1 MRLRDYTPR
10 GYNARNILIL
20 IVPMIVFVV
29 SMTLFFFYTHVEQVN
44 AKLSRAVAEEL
55 AFVINH
61 HEEHP
66 QEFDDMAKSIAESG
80 LMSLTFTPGVT
91 DLVTPAGDVC
101 CEELRK
107 ELLIRFGEQPW
118 VFRYLP
124 DDLLTIRIIG
134 PRGLYEARMDRKRVI
149 IITAHIFIVWT
160 VAFSVLLL
168 LTSYL
173 FLRNQ
178 VRSILQL
185 SWAADA
191 FGRGED
197 VPDFKPSGALEVR
210 KAARSLLRMRNR
222 IRRYAD
228 QRTAMLAG
236 VSHDLRTPLSRLK
249 LELALAPKDFD
260 TSAAKKDIL
269 EMERMLDGYL
279 AFARGEE
286 GEQPEQA
293 DLASVTREAVA
304 AAAARSQLELVAPIP
319 VPMRLRPLALKRAI
333 SNLAN
338 NAADYGKRVRV
349 TVSATANEAAIVI
362 EDDGPGIP
370 QENYEDAF
378 RPFSRLDASRN
389 QNVSGVGLGLTI
401 CRDTARAHGGDVTLG
416 KSELGGLRAT
426 IRLPLDAE
434 KPKGLK
440 DDEED

>member
-55 AFVINH
+55 AFVIDH

-66 QEFDDMAKSIAESG
+66 DQFDDMARSISASG
-80 LMSLTFTPGVT
+80 LMSLSFTP
-91 DLVTPAGDVC
+91 DV
-101 CEELRK
+101 K
-107 ELLIRFGEQPW
+107 ELTPPPGNECCDQLRDEMRIRFGDQPW
-118 VFRYLP
+118 LFRYLP

-134 PRGLYEARMDRKRVI
+134 PRGMYEARMDRKRVI

-197 VPDFKPSGALEVR
+197 VPNFKPSGAIEVR

-249 LELALAPKDFD
+249 LELALAPNDFD
-260 TSAAKKDIL
+260 TAPAKIDIL

-286 GEQPEQA
+286 GEQPLQS

-304 AAAARSQLELVAPIP
+304 AAAARSQLELTATP

-338 NAADYGKRVRV
+338 NAADYGKHVRV
-349 TVSATANEAAIVI
+349 TVSATANEAAIVV

-370 QENYEDAF
+370 QENFEDAF

-401 CRDTARAHGGDVTLG
+401 ARDTARAHGGDVTLG
-416 KSELGGLRAT
+416 ESEMGGLRAT

-434 KPKGLK
+434 RPKGLGE
-440 DDEED
+440 EED

>member
-55 AFVINH
+55 AFVIDH

-66 QEFDDMAKSIAESG
+66 DQFDDMARSISASG
-80 LMSLTFTPGVT
+80 LMSLSFTP
-91 DLVTPAGDVC
+91 DV
-101 CEELRK
+101 K
-107 ELLIRFGEQPW
+107 ELTPPPGNECCDQLRDEMRIRFGDQPW
-118 VFRYLP
+118 LFRYLP

-134 PRGLYEARMDRKRVI
+134 PRGMYEARMDRKRVI

-197 VPDFKPSGALEVR
+197 VPNFKPSGAIEVR

-249 LELALAPKDFD
+249 LELALAPNDFD
-260 TSAAKKDIL
+260 TAPAKIDIL
-269 EMERMLDGYL
+269 EMEHMLDGYL

-286 GEQPEQA
+286 GEQPLQS

-304 AAAARSQLELVAPIP
+304 AAAARSQLELTATP

-338 NAADYGKRVRV
+338 NAADYGKHVRV
-349 TVSATANEAAIVI
+349 TVSATANEAAIVV

-370 QENYEDAF
+370 QENFEDAF

-401 CRDTARAHGGDVTLG
+401 ARDTARAHGGDVTLG
-416 KSELGGLRAT
+416 ESEMGGLRAT

-434 KPKGLK
+434 RPKGLGE
-440 DDEED
+440 EED

>member
-55 AFVINH
+55 AFVIDH

-66 QEFDDMAKSIAESG
+66 DQFDDMARSISASG
-80 LMSLTFTPGVT
+80 LMSLSFTP
-91 DLVTPAGDVC
+91 DV
-101 CEELRK
+101 K
-107 ELLIRFGEQPW
+107 ELTPPPGNECCDQLRDEMRIRFGDQPW
-118 VFRYLP
+118 LFRYLP

-134 PRGLYEARMDRKRVI
+134 PRGMYEARMDRKRVI

-197 VPDFKPSGALEVR
+197 VPNFKPSGAIEVR

-249 LELALAPKDFD
+249 LELALAPNDFD
-260 TSAAKKDIL
+260 TGPAKNDIL

-286 GEQPEQA
+286 GEQPLQS
-293 DLASVTREAVA
+293 DLASVTREAVV
-304 AAAARSQLELVAPIP
+304 AAAARSQLELTTTP

-338 NAADYGKRVRV
+338 NAADYGKHVRV
-349 TVSATANEAAIVI
+349 TVSATANEAAIVV

-370 QENYEDAF
+370 QENFEDAF

-401 CRDTARAHGGDVTLG
+401 ARDTARAHGGDVTLG
-416 KSELGGLRAT
+416 ESEMGGLRAT

-434 KPKGLK
+434 RPKGLGE
-440 DDEED
+440 EED

>member
-20 IVPMIVFVV
+20 IVPMIVFVI
-29 SMTLFFFYTHVEQVN
+29 SMTLYFFYTHVEQVN
-44 AKLSRAVAEEL
+44 EKLSRAVVDEL
-55 AFVINH
+55 VFLEQQRHDAPEDWPRLV
-61 HEEHP
+61 EG
-66 QEFDDMAKSIAESG
+66 MGRAG
-80 LMSLTFTPGVT
+80 LLNVTFTSGQRELVAPPGS
-91 DLVTPAGDVC
+91 DDC
-101 CEELRK
+101 CVELGR
-107 ELLIRFGEQPW
+107 ELDIRFPGAPH
-118 VFRYLP
+118 VYRYLP
-124 DDLLTIRIIG
+124 GDVLTLRMLTSDG
-134 PRGLYEARMDRKRVI
+134 VLEARMDRKRVI
-149 IITAHIFIVWT
+149 IINAHIFIVWT
-160 VAFSVLLL
+160 VGFSLLLL

-178 VRSILQL
+178 IRSILQL

-197 VPDFKPSGALEVR
+197 VPNFKPSGAIEVR

-236 VSHDLRTPLSRLK
+236 VSHDLRTPLARLK
-249 LELALAPKDFD
+249 LELALAPKEFD
-260 TSAAKKDIL
+260 TAPAKKDIL

-286 GEQPEQA
+286 GEQPVQS
-293 DLASVTREAVA
+293 DLVAITREAAA
-304 AAAARSQLELVAPIP
+304 AAAARSQLELVAPGP

-338 NAADYGKRVRV
+338 NAADHGKQVRV
-349 TVSATANEAAIVI
+349 TVSATATEAVVTV

-378 RPFSRLDASRN
+378 RPFNRLDAARN

-401 CRDTARAHGGDVTLG
+401 SRDTARAHGGDVTLG

-426 IRLPLDAE
+426 VRLPLDAE
-434 KPKGLK
+434 RPKGLG
-440 DDEED
+440 DDED

>member
-10 GYNARNILIL
+10 GYNARHILIL

-29 SMTLFFFYTHVEQVN
+29 SMTLYFFYTHVEQVN
-44 AKLSRAVAEEL
+44 EKLSRGVADEL
-55 AFVINH
+55 AFLEQQRREQPDEWPALVDG
-61 HEEHP
+61 
-66 QEFDDMAKSIAESG
+66 FRRAG
-80 LMSLTFTPGVT
+80 LMDVSFTPGKTELETPPGSECCFELGEGINQRFPGRPWAYRYMPGDMLTLRMLT
-91 DLVTPAGDVC
+91 DDG
-101 CEELRK
+101 
-107 ELLIRFGEQPW
+107 LLE
-118 VFRYLP
+118 V
-124 DDLLTIRIIG
+124 
-134 PRGLYEARMDRKRVI
+134 RMDRKRVI

-160 VAFSVLLL
+160 VAFSILLL
-168 LTSYL
+168 VTSYL

-178 VRSILQL
+178 VKSILQL

-197 VPDFKPSGALEVR
+197 VPDFKPSGAIEIR

-249 LELALAPKDFD
+249 LELALAPKDYD
-260 TSAAKKDIL
+260 TGPAKKDIE

-286 GEQPEQA
+286 GEQPVQS
-293 DLASVTREAVA
+293 DLAELAREAVSA
-304 AAAARSQLELVAPIP
+304 AGARSNLELVAAAP
-319 VPMRLRPLALKRAI
+319 VPMRLRRLAMKRAI

-338 NAADYGKRVRV
+338 NAADHGKHLRV
-349 TVSATANEAAIVI
+349 TILATSGEAVVTV
-362 EDDGPGIP
+362 EDDGPGISP
-370 QENYEDAF
+370 EFYEDAF

-401 CRDTARAHGGDVTLG
+401 SRDTARAHGGDVTLG
-416 KSELGGLRAT
+416 KSDLGGLRAT

-434 KPKGLK
+434 RPKGMG
-440 DDEED
+440 DEED

>member
-29 SMTLFFFYTHVEQVN
+29 SMTLFFFYTHVENVN
-44 AKLSRAVAEEL
+44 AKLSRSVAEEL
-55 AFVINH
+55 AFVISH
-61 HEEHP
+61 HEQHP
-66 QEFDDMAKSIAESG
+66 EDWDHLASSMNKAG
-80 LMSLTFTPGVT
+80 LMSLTFTPGIT
-91 DLVTPAGDVC
+91 TLQPPEGNAC
-101 CEELRK
+101 CDQLSDELN
-107 ELLIRFGEQPW
+107 IRFGERLW
-118 VFRYLP
+118 AFRYMP
-124 DDLLTIRIIG
+124 NDLLTIRVLG
-134 PRGLYEARMDRKRVI
+134 QRGQYEARMDRKRVI

-160 VAFSVLLL
+160 VAFSILLL
-168 LTSYL
+168 ATSYL

-197 VPDFKPSGALEVR
+197 MPNFKPSGALEVR

-236 VSHDLRTPLSRLK
+236 VSHDLRTPLARLK
-249 LELALAPKDFD
+249 LELALAPKDYD
-260 TSAAKKDIL
+260 TAPAKNDII

-286 GEQPEQA
+286 GELPVQS
-293 DLASVTREAVA
+293 DLAAVTRDAVA
-304 AAAARSQLELVAPIP
+304 AAAARTQLELFAPSP
-319 VPMRLRPLALKRAI
+319 VPVRLRPLALKRAI
-333 SNLAN
+333 ANLAN
-338 NAADYGKRVRV
+338 NAADHGKLVRV
-349 TVSATANEAAIVI
+349 TVTSQSGEGVI
-362 EDDGPGIP
+362 TVEDNGPGIP
-370 QENYEDAF
+370 SENYEDAF

-401 CRDTARAHGGDVTLG
+401 TRDIARAHGGDVTLG
-416 KSELGGLRAT
+416 KSDLGGLRAT
-426 IRLPLDAE
+426 IRLPLDAG

-440 DDEED
+440 DEDED

>member
-55 AFVINH
+55 AFVIDH
-61 HEEHP
+61 HEAHP
-66 QEFDDMAKSIAESG
+66 DQFDDMARSISASG
-80 LMSLTFTPGVT
+80 LMSLSFTP
-91 DLVTPAGDVC
+91 DV
-101 CEELRK
+101 K
-107 ELLIRFGEQPW
+107 ELTPPPGNECCDQLRDEMRIRFGDQPW
-118 VFRYLP
+118 LFRYLP

-134 PRGLYEARMDRKRVI
+134 PRGIYEARMDRKRVI

-197 VPDFKPSGALEVR
+197 VPNFKPSGAIEVR

-260 TSAAKKDIL
+260 TAPAKSDIL

-286 GEQPEQA
+286 GEQPVQS
-293 DLASVTREAVA
+293 DLAIVTREAVA
-304 AAAARSQLELVAPIP
+304 AAAARSKLELIATP

-338 NAADYGKRVRV
+338 NAADYGKHVRV
-349 TVSATANEAAIVI
+349 TVFATANESAVVV
-362 EDDGPGIP
+362 EDDGPGIA
-370 QENYEDAF
+370 QENFEDAF

-401 CRDTARAHGGDVTLG
+401 ARDTARAHGGDVTLG
-416 KSELGGLRAT
+416 VSEMGGLRAT
-426 IRLPLDAE
+426 MRLPLDAE
-434 KPKGLK
+434 RPKGLG
-440 DDEED
+440 DEED

>member
-10 GYNARNILIL
+10 GYNARHILIL

-29 SMTLFFFYTHVEQVN
+29 SMTLYFFYTHVEQVN
-44 AKLSRAVAEEL
+44 EKLSRAVADEL
-55 AFVINH
+55 AFLEQQRRDAPEDWPRLVDG
-61 HEEHP
+61 
-66 QEFDDMAKSIAESG
+66 FRTAG
-80 LMSLTFTPGVT
+80 LMNVTFTPGKSE
-91 DLVTPAGDVC
+91 LETPPGSECCHELGQGLTERFPGHAWAYRYMPGDMLT
-101 CEELRK
+101 LR
-107 ELLIRFGEQPW
+107 
-118 VFRYLP
+118 
-124 DDLLTIRIIG
+124 LLTSD
-134 PRGLYEARMDRKRVI
+134 GLLEARMDRKRVI

-160 VAFSVLLL
+160 VAFSILLL
-168 LTSYL
+168 VTSYL

-178 VRSILQL
+178 VRSIVQL

-197 VPDFKPSGALEVR
+197 VPNFKPSGAIEVR

-236 VSHDLRTPLSRLK
+236 VSHDLRTPLARLK

-260 TSAAKKDIL
+260 TSAAKKDIE

-286 GEQPEQA
+286 GEQPVQS
-293 DLASVTREAVA
+293 DLAAVAREAVA
-304 AAAARSQLELVAPIP
+304 AASARSQLEIIASAP
-319 VPMRLRPLALKRAI
+319 VPMRLRPLAMKRAI

-338 NAADYGKRVRV
+338 NAADHGSKVRV
-349 TVSATANEAAIVI
+349 TVIAGQGEAVVTV

-378 RPFSRLDASRN
+378 RPFSRLDAARN

-401 CRDTARAHGGDVTLG
+401 TRDTARAHGGDVTLG
-416 KSELGGLRAT
+416 KSDLGGLRAT

-434 KPKGLK
+434 RPKGIGDE
-440 DDEED
+440 DD

>member
-20 IVPMIVFVV
+20 IVPMIIFVV

-55 AFVINH
+55 AFVIDH

-66 QEFDDMAKSIAESG
+66 DQFDDMARSISASG
-80 LMSLTFTPGVT
+80 LMSLSFMP
-91 DLVTPAGDVC
+91 DV
-101 CEELRK
+101 K
-107 ELLIRFGEQPW
+107 ELTPPPGNECCDQLRDEMRIRFGDQPW
-118 VFRYLP
+118 LFRYLP

-134 PRGLYEARMDRKRVI
+134 PRGMYEARMDRKRVI

-178 VRSILQL
+178 IRSILQL

-197 VPDFKPSGALEVR
+197 VPSFKPSGAIEVR

-260 TSAAKKDIL
+260 TAPAKSDIL

-286 GEQPEQA
+286 GEQAVQS
-293 DLASVTREAVA
+293 DLAIVTREALA
-304 AAAARSQLELVAPIP
+304 AAAARLKLELIATP

-338 NAADYGKRVRV
+338 NAADYGKQVRV
-349 TVSATANEAAIVI
+349 TVSATANEAVVVV
-362 EDDGPGIP
+362 EDDGPGIAP
-370 QENYEDAF
+370 ENFEDAF

-401 CRDTARAHGGDVTLG
+401 ARDTARAHGGDVTLG
-416 KSELGGLRAT
+416 VSEMGGLRAT
-426 IRLPLDAE
+426 MRLPLDAE
-434 KPKGLK
+434 RPKGLG
-440 DDEED
+440 DEED

>member
-20 IVPMIVFVV
+20 IVPMIIFVV

-55 AFVINH
+55 AFVIEH

-66 QEFDDMAKSIAESG
+66 DQFDDMARSISASG
-80 LMSLTFTPGVT
+80 LMSLSFMP
-91 DLVTPAGDVC
+91 DV
-101 CEELRK
+101 K
-107 ELLIRFGEQPW
+107 ELTPPPGNECCDQLRDEMRIRFGDQPW
-118 VFRYLP
+118 LFRYLP

-134 PRGLYEARMDRKRVI
+134 PRGMYEARMDRKRVI

-178 VRSILQL
+178 IRSILQL

-197 VPDFKPSGALEVR
+197 VPSFKPSGAIEVR

-260 TSAAKKDIL
+260 TAPAKSDIL

-286 GEQPEQA
+286 GEQAVQS
-293 DLASVTREAVA
+293 DLAIVTREAVA
-304 AAAARSQLELVAPIP
+304 AAAARLKLELIATP

-338 NAADYGKRVRV
+338 NAADYGKHVRV
-349 TVSATANEAAIVI
+349 TVSATANEAVVVV
-362 EDDGPGIP
+362 EDDGPGIAP
-370 QENYEDAF
+370 ENFEDAF

-401 CRDTARAHGGDVTLG
+401 ARDTARAHGGDVTLG
-416 KSELGGLRAT
+416 VSEMGGLRAT
-426 IRLPLDAE
+426 MRLPLDAE
-434 KPKGLK
+434 RPKGLG
-440 DDEED
+440 DEED

>member
-20 IVPMIVFVV
+20 IVPMIIFVV

-55 AFVINH
+55 AFVIDH

-66 QEFDDMAKSIAESG
+66 DQFDDMVRSISASG
-80 LMSLTFTPGVT
+80 LMSLSFMP
-91 DLVTPAGDVC
+91 DV
-101 CEELRK
+101 K
-107 ELLIRFGEQPW
+107 ELTPPPGNECCDQLRDEMRIRFGDQPW
-118 VFRYLP
+118 LFRYLP

-134 PRGLYEARMDRKRVI
+134 PRGMYEARMDRKRVI

-178 VRSILQL
+178 IRSILQL

-197 VPDFKPSGALEVR
+197 VPSFKPSGAIEVR

-260 TSAAKKDIL
+260 TAPAKSDIL

-286 GEQPEQA
+286 GEQAVQS
-293 DLASVTREAVA
+293 DLAIVTREAVA
-304 AAAARSQLELVAPIP
+304 AAAARLKLELIATP

-338 NAADYGKRVRV
+338 NAADYGKHVRV
-349 TVSATANEAAIVI
+349 TVSATANEAVVVV
-362 EDDGPGIP
+362 EDDGPGIAP
-370 QENYEDAF
+370 ENFEDAF
-378 RPFSRLDASRN
+378 RPFSRLDASRIDGAWRSAP
-389 QNVSGVGLGLTI
+389 QKRQGSWQG
-401 CRDTARAHGGDVTLG
+401 R
-416 KSELGGLRAT
+416 S
-426 IRLPLDAE
+426 PY
-434 KPKGLK
+434 KP
-440 DDEED
+440 